1 MIYYFL
7 KNNQFYIEKIL
18 SQNGAKIANELFSLR
33 VKKSFFEIFTINR
46 IIHLLI
52 STMSQND
59 GK

>member
-1 MIYYFL
+1 MLYYFL
-7 KNNQFYIEKIL
+7 KNDHFYIEKIL
-18 SQNGAKIANELFSLR
+18 SQNGAKIANELLSLR

-46 IIHLLI
+46 IIHLLT